1 MMNTPMYSQP
11 QPDSE
16 SAYELFQ
23 RAHPGRG
30 SLRVQASTA
39 RGSFP
44 VPGALVEVTRNFNGV
59 TRVLYKNNTNNSGIV
74 ERMILPTLP
83 SDYSRQEAT
92 AEDSGTV
99 YQVSVYH
106 PGFVPLIAKCCKERV
121 ATRLCFARTFT
132 SPASLSILNQH
143 GASKWISYA
152 AR

>member
-11 QPDSE
+11 QPHSE

-106 PGFVPLIAKCCKERV
+106 PGFVPLINATVELYDGIETILPV
-121 ATRLCFARTFT
+121 ALVPLAR
-132 SPASLSILNQH
+132 
-143 GASKWISYA
+143 
-152 AR
+152 